1 MSNLD
6 YNGLF
11 FFKIPRISAHLNLT
25 LSHLVMIFALQN
37 VTWCQSQAWINERV
51 LRKHKAL
58 PVSSMT
64 SCRYW
69 VFRWN
74 IISLCC
80 KILCDTVVPVPSLRR
95 VPSKTDFLGV
105 PVPSLDNRVWCRL

>member
-1 MSNLD
+1 MSNID

-11 FFKIPRISAHLNLT
+11 SLKFRVYQNISTYRSAT
-25 LSHLVMIFALQN
+25 LVVLFALQN

-69 VFRWN
+69 VFRYK
-74 IISLCC
+74 IIFLCC
-80 KILCDTVVPVPSLRR
+80 KILCEKVVPVPSLRR
-95 VPSKTDFLGV
+95 VPSKMDFLGV